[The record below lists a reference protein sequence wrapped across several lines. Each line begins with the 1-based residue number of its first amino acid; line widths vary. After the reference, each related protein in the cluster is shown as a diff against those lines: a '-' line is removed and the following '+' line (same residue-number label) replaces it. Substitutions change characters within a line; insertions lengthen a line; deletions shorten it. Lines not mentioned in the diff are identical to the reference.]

1 MGYLY
6 FNEQYYEHCENNY
19 LNIFLIERLKKCKH
33 VFKRYGINTNRMN
46 ALLLSLS
53 SNSCQS

>member
-1 MGYLY
+1 MRYLY
-6 FNEQYYEHCENNY
+6 FNKKYHEYCENNY
-19 LNIFLIERLKKCKH
+19 LNIFLIEHLKKCKH

-46 ALLLSLS
+46 ALPLSLS